1 MRTLA
6 AIAVCIVLGLTCTR
20 LATAGDQ
27 PPAGS
32 AAGAQVAAT
41 HGDELHFVSVLTLHG
56 EVVSVDPANRLV
68 TLKGPKGETST
79 LEARSEKNL
88 AAVKV
93 GDRVAIRYFEGVQI
107 RKKKPGEA
115 VPVPSLK
122 DGIIGAKLGRTSKTK
137 HAIIASVEAI
147 DQADQEVTLKGPDG
161 SLETIMV
168 TDPEYLERIEV
179 GDQVVLTRSQALAL
193 SIDKED

>member
-1 MRTLA
+1 MA
-6 AIAVCIVLGLTCTR
+6 KHHNSENQA
-20 LATAGDQ
+20 
-27 PPAGS
+27 PAGNFELPEGFARSGS
-32 AAGAQVAAT
+32 ANAVGWFDHT
-41 HGDELHFVSVLTLHG
+41 TLG
-56 EVVSVDPANRLV
+56 NMARGSLV
-68 TLKGPKGETST
+68 GMFRRPDQLKGPKGETST